1 VTAVRVPTDD
11 QRVAFTVLDRAHTG
25 ALLGRSVGRPW
36 PRDYPDLCRALRA
49 LDRLVFGDVPES
61 ALVPG
66 EAFRR
71 WEWHYGERVGVRLPD
86 DRMPGCRLADALRR
100 AAGLRAADP
109 AVSPDEVMEQELR
122 RLFGAEWEQG

>member
-1 VTAVRVPTDD
+1 MTAERVPTPD
-11 QRVAFTVLDRAHTG
+11 QRVAFTVLDRNHTG

-36 PRDYPDLCRALRA
+36 PRGHDDLCRALRA

-61 ALVPG
+61 ALAPG
-66 EAFRR
+66 EAMRR
-71 WEWHYGERVGVRLPD
+71 WEWWNGERVGVPLPR
-86 DRMPGCRLADALRR
+86 DRMPGCRLADDLRR

-109 AVSPDEVMEQELR
+109 AVTPDEVMEQELR